1 MGFFSNKWGVVFAV
15 YLISLSFT
23 SRSIFHKFV
32 SSNLNLSTREIHKNE
47 KCPISRANIVN
58 FDTLTLYQNV
68 SYKMA
73 EQQRFELWLRSPP
86 LTVFKT
92 VPLNRLGTAPARR

>member
-23 SRSIFHKFV
+23 SRSIFNKFV

-47 KCPISRANIVN
+47 KCPISRANIVY
-58 FDTLTLYQNV
+58 FKTFTLYQNV

-73 EQQRFELWLRSPP
+73 INTNCDALATPYRELRPP
-86 LTVFKT
+86 YLFLQPFIKVSY
-92 VPLNRLGTAPARR
+92 